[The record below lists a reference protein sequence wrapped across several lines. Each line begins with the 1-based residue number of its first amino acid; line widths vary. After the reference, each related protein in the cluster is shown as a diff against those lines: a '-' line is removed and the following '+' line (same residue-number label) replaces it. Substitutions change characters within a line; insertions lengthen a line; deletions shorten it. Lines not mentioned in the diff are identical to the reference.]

1 MQTSLKGKKIL
12 IAPLNWGLGHAT
24 RCVPIIEQLL
34 NIEAEVILA
43 GDGAPLQFLKELYPQ
58 LTAYE
63 LPSYNIQYPAG
74 WGGAWKTV
82 FQATRIIQTIRN
94 EQKVVE
100 KIVEEA
106 AIDVLLS
113 DHRYG
118 VYSSKVKSIF
128 IAHQLKVLPPKGLR
142 WGAGVILAW
151 HKTFLKHFNEIW
163 VPDFEGANNLSG
175 ILSHNVKTGVKTRF
189 IGPQSRFSLSKEEVT
204 STHENIVALISGPE
218 PQRSFFEQL
227 LFEQLQSI
235 NQPAVLIRGVVSPEK
250 NHNVGNVNIIHYLHG
265 AELKKVLSSARLIIS
280 RPGYST
286 LMDLSYLNK
295 KSLFIPTPGQTEQEF
310 LAENLAKKGCA
321 IVQKQSQLNISKAL
335 EQLENIRPIPS
346 IKTDE
351 NLLKTALLSL
361 AH

>member
-1 MQTSLKGKKIL
+1 MQTSLKGKRIL

-34 NIEAEVILA
+34 QLEAEIVLA

-58 LTAYE
+58 LTSYE

-82 FQATRIIQTIRN
+82 FQASRIIQTIRK

-100 KIVEEA
+100 DIVQSA
-106 AIDVLLS
+106 SIDILLS

-118 VYSSKVKSIF
+118 VYSPQVTSIF

-142 WGAGVILAW
+142 WGAEVILAW

-163 VPDFEGANNLSG
+163 VPDYEGENNLSG
-175 ILSHNVKTGVKTRF
+175 ILSHDVKTGVKTRF
-189 IGPQSRFSLSKEEVT
+189 IGPQSRFSLSKERIS
-204 STHENIVALISGPE
+204 STEEKIVALISGPE

-227 LFEQLQSI
+227 LLNQLQTM
-235 NQPAVLIRGVVSPEK
+235 NQPAILIRGVVTHEE
-250 NHNVGNVNIIHYLHG
+250 NHKIGKVDIVHYLHG
-265 AELKKVLSSARLIIS
+265 EELKKVLSTAKLIIS

-286 LMDLSYLNK
+286 LMDLSFLNK
-295 KSLFIPTPGQTEQEF
+295 KSLFIPTPGQTEQEY
-310 LAENLAKKGCA
+310 LAENLAKKNCA
-321 IVQKQSQLNISKAL
+321 IVQKQSKLDISKAL
-335 EQLENIRPIPS
+335 DQLDYIQPIPS
-346 IKTDE
+346 INTDE
-351 NLLKTALLSL
+351 KLLKEALLCL
-361 AH
+361 

>member
-24 RCVPIIEQLL
+24 RCVPVIEQLKAL
-34 NIEAEVILA
+34 EAEIIIA
-43 GDGAPLQFLKELYPQ
+43 GDGAPLQFLKELYPK
-58 LTAYE
+58 LLSYE

-82 FQATRIIQTIRN
+82 FQATKIIDAIRQ

-100 KIVEEA
+100 KIVQEA
-106 AIDVLLS
+106 SIDILLS

-118 VYSSKVKSIF
+118 VYSTKVKSIF

-142 WGAGVILAW
+142 WGAGAILSW

-163 VPDFEGANNLSG
+163 VPDFEGSNNLSG
-175 ILSHNVKTGVKTRF
+175 ALSHNVHTGVKTRF
-189 IGPQSRFSLSKEEVT
+189 IGPQSRFSLYDDTVPSSE
-204 STHENIVALISGPE
+204 ENIVALISGPE
-218 PQRSFFEQL
+218 PQRTFFEQKL
-227 LFEQLQSI
+227 LEQLQKI
-235 NQPAVLIRGVVSPEK
+235 NQPSVLIRGVVSAEE
-250 NHNVGNVNIIHYLHG
+250 NLQMGNVRVIHYLHG
-265 AELKKVLSSARLIIS
+265 EELRKVLSSAKLIVS

-310 LAENLAKKGCA
+310 LAENMANEACA
-321 IVQKQSQLNISKAL
+321 IVQKQSQLNIAKAL
-335 EQLENIRPIPS
+335 GQLDNIQPIPS
-346 IKTDE
+346 FDTDE
-351 NLLKTALLSL
+351 NLLKQALLSL
-361 AH
+361 

>member
-34 NIEAEVILA
+34 NLEAEVILA

-58 LTAYE
+58 LPSYE

-82 FQATRIIQTIRN
+82 FQASQIIKAIRQ
-94 EQKVVE
+94 EQKAVE
-100 KIVEEA
+100 KIVEETS
-106 AIDVLLS
+106 IDILLS

-118 VYSSKVKSIF
+118 VYSPKVTSVF

-142 WGAGVILAW
+142 WGARVILAW

-163 VPDFEGANNLSG
+163 VPDFEGENNLSG
-175 ILSHNVKTGVKTRF
+175 ILSHDVKTGVKTRF
-189 IGPQSRFSLSKEEVT
+189 IGPQSRFSLNKEEIP
-204 STHENIVALISGPE
+204 STDKKIVALISGPE
-218 PQRSFFEQL
+218 PQRSFFEKIL
-227 LFEQLQSI
+227 LEQLQSLDL
-235 NQPAVLIRGVVSPEK
+235 PAVLIRGVVSTEENQK
-250 NHNVGNVNIIHYLHG
+250 IGNIDIIHYLHG
-265 AELKKVLSSARLIIS
+265 EELRKILSTARIIVS

-321 IVQKQSQLNISKAL
+321 IVQKQSQLNIAKAIG
-335 EQLENIRPIPS
+335 QLDNIQPIPS
-346 IKTDE
+346 INTDE
-351 NLLKTALLSL
+351 NLLKEALLSL
-361 AH
+361 